1 MRVCCLLVVLAPV
14 LGLRLPATA
23 PTPRCRTLTMGFEDS
38 LAGKMFGTVAES
50 FKGLTDLVPSA
61 EEPAPPP
68 APSPGAQGEAL
79 VSDLDARA
87 QTGELTFKDF
97 LTMSQAFT
105 KLDGK
110 MPGLPGDLNEK
121 QIAETREK
129 FAQHEKIVEVMMEDE
144 LQDPQLLME
153 DIKKGGARPGPRIQ
167 RLAEGSGLEE
177 TEVALFLM
185 QFEAMRESTR
195 RIAAGED
202 PDEVTESMAAAPPG
216 ANRAARRAAKKK
228 AADGKKKLKR

>member
-1 MRVCCLLVVLAPV
+1 M
-14 LGLRLPATA
+14 GLIP
-23 PTPRCRTLTMGFEDS
+23 ENS
-38 LAGKMFGTVAES
+38 LAGKMFGTLAES
-50 FKGLTDLVPSA
+50 FQGIA
-61 EEPAPPP
+61 EMMPTSDDGAAAPPP
-68 APSPGAQGEAL
+68 PARATGEQL

-87 QTGELTFKDF
+87 QTGDLTFDDF

-110 MPGLPGDLNEK
+110 MPGLPGDLSDK

-129 FAQHEKIVEVMMEDE
+129 FAQHEKIVEVMMDDE
-144 LQDPQLLME
+144 LKDPALLM
-153 DIKKGGARPGPRIQ
+153 DDLKAGGARPGPRIQ
-167 RLAEGSGLEE
+167 RLAEGSGIAE
-177 TEVALFLM
+177 TDVALFLM

-216 ANRAARRAAKKK
+216 ANRQARRAAKKK
-228 AADGKKKLKR
+228 TANGKKKVKR